1 MVDTNTRRILARW
14 QALAE
19 GSGLKRATWMSRILS
34 VGGLLLTMFVI
45 YAAAVGLNPGLTA
58 GAALVAGWVVAEG
71 NALRTRQLQWPIFK
85 AYLDWN
91 RVRRDLSDGT

>member
-1 MVDTNTRRILARW
+1 MVDIQTRQILSRW

-19 GSGLKRATWMSRILS
+19 GSGLKRATQVTRIVS
-34 VGGLLLTMFVI
+34 AVGLLLTVFVI
-45 YAAAVGLNPGLTA
+45 YATAARLNPGLTA

-71 NALRTRQLQWPIFK
+71 NALRTRQSQWPIFE

-91 RVRRDLSDGT
+91 RVHQDLNDGT